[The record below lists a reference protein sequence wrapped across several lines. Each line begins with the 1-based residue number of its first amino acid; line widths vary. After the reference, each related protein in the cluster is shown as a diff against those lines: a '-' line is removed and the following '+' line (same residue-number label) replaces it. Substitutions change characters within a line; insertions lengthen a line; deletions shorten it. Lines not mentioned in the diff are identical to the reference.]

1 MAENEIFLTKKQMRK
16 VFTISGSGLYRW
28 VQRGLPKDGR
38 RFPLGPCL
46 DWVKRNIWYTDSGKS
61 EMAEEK
67 LAFQRARTRR
77 EELRVQQEEKSLIPR
92 NEAIHWLSTLVSE
105 AKAGFMNLPRRFGP
119 VLAVVNDEKE
129 VEELLRKEIW
139 AILRQLAAGGKRGSP
154 RPLKK

>member
-1 MAENEIFLTKKQMRK
+1 MAENEIFLTKKQMMK

-46 DWVKRNIWYTDSGKS
+46 DWVKRNIWHTDSG
-61 EMAEEK
+61 EGDMAEQK

-77 EELRVQQEEKSLIPR
+77 EELRVLQEEGSLIPK
-92 NEAIHWLSTLVSE
+92 NEAVKWVSLLVAE
-105 AKAGFMNLPRRFGP
+105 AKQGFMNLPRRFGP

-129 VEELLRKEIW
+129 IEELLRKEIW
-139 AILRQLAAGGKRGSP
+139 AILRQLAAGGGKRSP